1 MAVAPSRIHPAGE
14 PGHASNWGIPRGRG
28 LVASLLL
35 LPLLSLALVI
45 LVGAVYALWFTD
57 RIYPGVYVAEV
68 PLGGLTGA
76 EARAVLAGLEPR
88 DGLEPVLVEL
98 DARQFA
104 LGGTWDA
111 SDQALDLLTYRAW
124 RQGRDGSPVANQIAR
139 WRLALRGAY
148 LDPPVVYDPVKAAE
162 LVAHVEHSLERPG
175 RPSVSVGSVQVP
187 AIEGLEVDTEQLA
200 ADIAAAAN
208 GGQSD
213 SIRIVADSSTA
224 DMPVF
229 LPTDFNRSTVVVEDP
244 ARGLRL
250 ALDPFQL
257 SLAMQAPG
265 FRELDLEVLEALVAR
280 WEPLLARP
288 PREGRFAFNRST
300 GRLQVVAP
308 SQTGLALDVEGTA
321 RAVADAV
328 ALGRNRVQAQF
339 QVVEPVVGTDNPEAY
354 GIRELIASGTTWF
367 KGSSASRIH
376 NIELTTSQLHNVMV
390 PPGADFSFNDT
401 VGAITAAAGYADS
414 AIIWGDRTAVGVGG
428 GVCQVSTTLFRAAF
442 DGGFP
447 IVERYNHG
455 YVVSWY
461 GQPGKDATIYSPYV
475 DFRFRNDTGAWILIQ
490 PKLDLVQGTL
500 TFDIFGTAFDRV
512 VTVSEP
518 VISDVIEPEEPL
530 YLEDSALAPGEQRLV
545 ETEKLGMT
553 VTVDRIIVQH
563 GRSRTERFRSV
574 YQPWRAVY
582 LVGYDPEAGA
592 DNADPADQAPS
603 AAGASA

>member
-1 MAVAPSRIHPAGE
+1 MAVVPSRIHSAGE

-35 LPLLSLALVI
+35 LPLLILALVI

-57 RIYPGVYVAEV
+57 RIYPGVYVAEI
-68 PLGGLTGA
+68 PLGGLTVA

-175 RPSVSVGSVQVP
+175 RPSVSMGSVQVP
-187 AIEGLEVDTEQLA
+187 AIDGLEVDTEQLA
-200 ADIAAAAN
+200 ADIAAAAD
-208 GGQSD
+208 GGHSD
-213 SIRIVADSSTA
+213 SIRVVADSSTA
-224 DMPVF
+224 GMPEF
-229 LPTDFNRSTVVVEDP
+229 LPTDFNRSTVVVEDS

-257 SLAMQAPG
+257 SLAMQGPG
-265 FRELDLEVLEALVAR
+265 FRELDLEVLVALVAR

-288 PREGRFAFNRST
+288 PREGRFAFDRST

-328 ALGRNRVQAQF
+328 ALGHNRVQAQF
-339 QVVEPVVGTDNPEAY
+339 EVVEPVVGTDNPEAY
-354 GIRELIASGTTWF
+354 GIRELVASGTTWF

-490 PKLDLVQGTL
+490 PTLDLAQGIL

-512 VTVSEP
+512 VTVAEP
-518 VISDVIEPEEPL
+518 VISHVIEPEEPL

-545 ETEKLGMT
+545 ETEKLGMP
-553 VTVDRIIVQH
+553 VTVDRTIVEH

>member
-1 MAVAPSRIHPAGE
+1 MALAPSRFHPAGE
-14 PGHASNWGIPRGRG
+14 PGHASIRGVPRGRG

-35 LPLLSLALVI
+35 LPLLVLVLAI
-45 LVGAVYALWFTD
+45 LVGAVHALWFTD

-68 PLGGLTGA
+68 PVGGLTVA

-88 DGLEPVLVEL
+88 EGLEPVLVAL
-98 DARQFA
+98 APRQFA

-111 SDQALDLLTYRAW
+111 SEQALHVLTHRAW
-124 RQGRDGSPVANQIAR
+124 LQGRDGSLVANQITR
-139 WRLALRGAY
+139 WRLVLQGAY
-148 LDPPVVYDPVKAAE
+148 LDPSVVYDPVEAAE
-162 LVAHVEHSLERPG
+162 LVAHVERSLERPA

-187 AIEGLEVDTEQLA
+187 AIEGLEVDIEQLT
-200 ADIAAAAN
+200 ADIAAAAA
-208 GGQSD
+208 GGPSD
-213 SIRIVADSSTA
+213 SIRIVADRSTA
-224 DMPVF
+224 GMPTS
-229 LPTDFNRSTVVVEDP
+229 LPTNFNRSTMVVEDP
-244 ARGLRL
+244 ALGLRL
-250 ALDPFQL
+250 ALDPYQL
-257 SLAMQAPG
+257 SLAMQEPG
-265 FRELDLEVLEALVAR
+265 SRELNLEVLTALVAR

-288 PREGRFAFNRST
+288 PREGRFTFDRST
-300 GRLQVVAP
+300 GRLQVVVP
-308 SQTGLALDVEGTA
+308 SQTGLALDAAGTA

-328 ALGRNRVQAQF
+328 ALGRNRVQARF
-339 QVVEPVVGTDNPEAY
+339 TVVEPLVGTDNPESY
-354 GIRELIASGTTWF
+354 GIRELVASGTTWF
-367 KGSSASRIH
+367 KGSSAPRIH
-376 NIELTTSQLHNVMV
+376 NIERTTSQLDNVMV
-390 PPGADFSFNDT
+390 PPGAEFSFNDT
-401 VGAITAAAGYADS
+401 VGAITAANGYADS

-447 IVERYNHG
+447 ILERYNHG

-490 PKLDLVQGTL
+490 PRLDLTRGTL
-500 TFDIFGTAFDRV
+500 TFDIFGTASDRI

-530 YLEDSALAPGEQRLV
+530 YLENPALAPGERRLV

-553 VTVDRIIVQH
+553 VTVDRTIVQH

-582 LVGYDPEAGA
+582 LVGYDPESGP
-592 DNADPADQAPS
+592 DNTDPTGQASSTTEVS
-603 AAGASA
+603 A

>member
-1 MAVAPSRIHPAGE
+1 MAVAPSRIHPAGK

-68 PLGGLTGA
+68 PLGGLTVA

-98 DARQFA
+98 DVHQFA

-162 LVAHVEHSLERPG
+162 LVARVEHSLERPG

-224 DMPVF
+224 GMPVF
-229 LPTDFNRSTVVVEDP
+229 QPTDFNRSTVVVEDP

-265 FRELDLEVLEALVAR
+265 FRELDLEVLEALVSR

-354 GIRELIASGTTWF
+354 GIRELIASGKTWF

-545 ETEKLGMT
+545 ESEKLGMT

>member
-1 MAVAPSRIHPAGE
+1 MR
-14 PGHASNWGIPRGRG
+14 GIPRGRG
-28 LVASLLL
+28 LAASLLL
-35 LPLLSLALVI
+35 LPLLVLALAV
-45 LVGAVYALWFTD
+45 LAGAVHALWFTD
-57 RIYPGVYVAEV
+57 RIYPGVYIAEV
-68 PLGGLTGA
+68 PMGGLTVA
-76 EARAVLAGLEPR
+76 EARAVLAGLESR
-88 DGLEPVLVEL
+88 AGLEPVLVEL

-111 SDQALDLLTYRAW
+111 SDQALHLLIHRAW
-124 RQGRDGSPVANQIAR
+124 LQGRDGSPVANQIAR
-139 WRLALRGAY
+139 WRLVIQGVY

-162 LVAHVEHSLERPG
+162 LVAHVERSLERPG
-175 RPSVSVGSVQVP
+175 RPSMSVGSVQVP
-187 AIEGLEVDTEQLA
+187 AIDGLEVDTEQLA
-200 ADIAAAAN
+200 ADIAAAAD

-213 SIRIVADSSTA
+213 SIRVVADSLA
-224 DMPVF
+224 VDMPEL

-257 SLAMQAPG
+257 SLAMQGPG
-265 FRELDLEVLEALVAR
+265 FRELNLEVLETLVAR
-280 WEPLLARP
+280 WKPLLARP
-288 PREGRFAFNRST
+288 PREGRFVFDRSS
-300 GRLQVVAP
+300 GRLQVVVP

-339 QVVEPVVGTDNPEAY
+339 KVVEPVVGTDNPEVY
-354 GIRELIASGTTWF
+354 GIRELVASGTTWF

-376 NIELTTSQLHNVMV
+376 NIELTTSQLYNVMV

-401 VGAITAAAGYADS
+401 VGAITAANGYADS

-490 PKLDLVQGTL
+490 PRLDLAQGTL

-512 VTVSEP
+512 VTVSKP

-530 YLEDSALAPGEQRLV
+530 YLENSALAPGEQRLV

-553 VTVDRIIVQH
+553 VTVDRTIVQH
-563 GRSRTERFRSV
+563 GRSRTETFRSV

-592 DNADPADQAPS
+592 DNADSTDQALS